1 MNMPCLTQLDVL
13 RLERHVRALDT
24 EIERDRIDDL
34 LATAHIVPGE
44 EVPGDI
50 VTMNSHV
57 VYRDLET
64 QMAHEVTLVYPELAD
79 NTQHRLSV
87 TSAVG
92 IALLGTRLGE
102 EVTAVLPNGQKRHLQ
117 ILAVPFQPEAAGQF
131 HL

>member
-1 MNMPCLTQLDVL
+1 MHLPCLTQLDVL
-13 RLERHVRALDT
+13 RLERHVRGLDT
-24 EIERDRIDDL
+24 AAERERIDDL

-44 EVPGDI
+44 EVPGDV

-57 VYRDLET
+57 VYRDLT
-64 QMAHEVTLVYPELAD
+64 TRIAHEVTLVYPELAD
-79 NTQHRLSV
+79 SAQQRLSV

-92 IALLGTRLGE
+92 IALLGARLGE
-102 EVTAVLPNGQKRHLQ
+102 KVTAVLPNGQERQLH

>member
-1 MNMPCLTQLDVL
+1 MHLPCLTQLDVL
-13 RLERHVRALDT
+13 RLERHIRGLDT
-24 EIERDRIDDL
+24 AAERERIDDL

-44 EVPGDI
+44 EVPGDV

-57 VYRDLET
+57 VYRDLAT
-64 QMAHEVTLVYPELAD
+64 RIAHEITLVYPELAD
-79 NTQHRLSV
+79 SAQRRLSV

-92 IALLGTRLGE
+92 IALLGARLGE
-102 EVTAVLPNGQKRHLQ
+102 EVSVVQPNGQQRRLK

>member
-1 MNMPCLTQLDVL
+1 MHLPYLTQLDVL
-13 RLERHVRALDT
+13 RLERHVRGLDAAA
-24 EIERDRIDDL
+24 ERDRIDEL

-44 EVPGDI
+44 EVPGDV

-57 VYRDLET
+57 VYRDLAT
-64 QMAHEVTLVYPELAD
+64 HIAHEITLVYPELAD
-79 NTQHRLSV
+79 SAQQRLSV

-92 IALLGTRLGE
+92 IALLGARQGE
-102 EVTAVLPNGQKRHLQ
+102 KVTAVLPNGQHRELH

>member
-1 MNMPCLTQLDVL
+1 MNLPCLTQLDVL
-13 RLERHVRALDT
+13 RLERHVRVLNT
-24 EIERDRIDDL
+24 EAERERIDDL

-44 EVPGDI
+44 EVPDDV

-57 VYRDLET
+57 VYRDLAT

-79 NTQHRLSV
+79 STLQRLSV

-92 IALLGTRLGE
+92 IALLGARLGE
-102 EVTAVLPNGQKRHLQ
+102 EVNAVLPNGQQRQLQ

>member
-1 MNMPCLTQLDVL
+1 MSLPCLTQLDVL
-13 RLERHVRALDT
+13 RLERHVRVLNA

-34 LATAHIVPGE
+34 LATAHIVSGE
-44 EVPGDI
+44 EVPGDV
-50 VTMNSHV
+50 VTMNSHL
-57 VYRDLET
+57 VYRDLTT

-79 NTQHRLSV
+79 SAQHRLSV

-92 IALLGTRLGE
+92 IALLGARLGD
-102 EVTAVLPNGQKRHLQ
+102 EVTAILPSGQQRQLQ

>member
-1 MNMPCLTQLDVL
+1 MNLPCLTQLDVL
-13 RLERHVRALDT
+13 RLERHVRVLNT
-24 EIERDRIDDL
+24 EAERERIDDL

-44 EVPGDI
+44 EVPDDV

-57 VYRDLET
+57 VYRDLAT

-79 NTQHRLSV
+79 STLQRLSV

-92 IALLGTRLGE
+92 VALLGARLGE
-102 EVTAVLPNGQKRHLQ
+102 EVNAVLPNGQQRQLQ

>member
-102 EVTAVLPNGQKRHLQ
+102 EVTAVLPNGQKRQLQ

>member
-64 QMAHEVTLVYPELAD
+64 QIAHEVTLVYPELAD
-79 NTQHRLSV
+79 NAQHRLSV

-92 IALLGTRLGE
+92 IALLGARLGE
-102 EVTAVLPNGQKRHLQ
+102 EVTAVLPNGQQRPLQ

>member
-64 QMAHEVTLVYPELAD
+64 QIAHEVTLVYPELAD

-102 EVTAVLPNGQKRHLQ
+102 EVTAVLPNGQKRQLQ

>member
-1 MNMPCLTQLDVL
+1 MNLPCLTQLDVL
-13 RLERHVRALDT
+13 RLERHIRTLDT

-44 EVPGDI
+44 EVPGDV

-57 VYRDLET
+57 VYRDLGT
-64 QMAHEVTLVYPELAD
+64 RIAHEVTLVYPELAD
-79 NTQHRLSV
+79 SAQQRLSV

-92 IALLGTRLGE
+92 IALLGARSGE
-102 EVTAVLPNGQKRHLQ
+102 KVSAVLPNGQQRELQ
-117 ILAVPFQPEAAGQF
+117 ILAIPFQPEAAGQF

>member
-13 RLERHVRALDT
+13 RLERHVRVLDT

-64 QMAHEVTLVYPELAD
+64 QIAHEVTLVYPELAD

-92 IALLGTRLGE
+92 IALLGARLGE
-102 EVTAVLPNGQKRHLQ
+102 EVTAVLPNGQQRQLQ